1 MQELITLFMG
11 LMVYLDNAQ
20 VEPNTERNL
29 LWEKPDGTK
38 FLAPTALQAAQYVAK
53 LKGRTIELGIAGGI
67 WKDMN
72 ECKKNAMEAFQHFLI
87 DQEKQSLAA
96 RLRETATK
104 LESGTAH
111 ISPPTPKIGYR
122 APSAAQKRKR
132 EDDFQV
138 LEETLLEASQVVR
151 DFKKVERSYQ
161 PLQMGASA
169 RENIPSAASYS
180 APSTRPSAGI
190 LLSPEYA
197 PKTQVKMPEERLL
210 SKLKSRVQQRRPM

>member
-1 MQELITLFMG
+1 
-11 LMVYLDNAQ
+11 MVFLDNAKI
-20 VEPNTERNL
+20 ELDTMRNP
-29 LWEKPDGTK
+29 LWEKPDGTT
-38 FLAPTALQAAQYVAK
+38 FPAPTELQAAQYVCKITA
-53 LKGRTIELGIAGGI
+53 RAMELGTAGGL

-72 ECKKNAMEAFQHFLI
+72 GCKKLAMEAFQQFLI

-96 RLRETATK
+96 RLRETVTK

-111 ISPPTPKIGYR
+111 ISPPTLTVGSR

-132 EDDFQV
+132 EENFQV

-169 RENIPSAASYS
+169 RENIPSAASYP

-190 LLSPEYA
+190 LFSPEYA